1 MTNDEVRR
9 AQQRIAD
16 QREQRRAGLAPSAP
30 STAAP
35 ANGVGGPFVVGDRVM
50 DLRGGREGVVYA
62 LRSSGQDSAASVSIQ
77 FDDGSFGWRDPLDLL
92 ARPRRPGAGA

>member
-16 QREQRRAGLAPSAP
+16 AQIARRMELREPERVTGADVGR
-30 STAAP
+30 
-35 ANGVGGPFVVGDRVM
+35 VGGPFTVGDRVM

-62 LRSSGQDSAASVSIQ
+62 LASPGQDSAGRVSVH